1 MWQQFNFY
9 LSENA
14 LRLYPNSEYFDK
26 LFHFKKS
33 LLPILDKYCVEDFL
47 ILDEGKY
54 FLLRVEVSDE
64 TANKMK
70 EDFDGLV
77 YGNSDFDK
85 VVPTTWEPENDART
99 RILGARERAIQGLRI
114 SFEGIPE
121 GGWKIETWCEG
132 RWIAKPDDLSLK
144 TEKFAKFMS
153 KVVGKFTRA
162 YLEEIPERVDDR
174 WLLSVFIHLFL
185 HSVSE
190 QRFERETRAFP
201 WI

>member
-9 LSENA
+9 LSQNV
-14 LRLYPNSEYFDK
+14 LSLYPKSEYYDK
-26 LFHFKKS
+26 LFHFKKR
-33 LLPILDKYCVEDFL
+33 LLPILDRYHVEDFL
-47 ILDEGKY
+47 ILDEGRY

-64 TANKMK
+64 IANRMR
-70 EDFDGLV
+70 EDFDNLV

-85 VVPTTWEPENDART
+85 VVPATWELENDARG

-114 SFEGIPE
+114 PFEGIPE

-132 RWIAKPDDLSLK
+132 NWIAKPDGLSLK
-144 TEKFAKFMS
+144 TEKFARFMS
-153 KVVGKFTRA
+153 KVMGKFTRA

-174 WLLSVFIHLFL
+174 WLLSVFVHLLL